1 MKLTVRD
8 PGGAALRKAARP
20 AIVMPVL
27 FAICSAAFENPQA
40 SLFAAFGSFS
50 MLVFADFGGPARKR
64 LGAYVALTAGGA
76 ALIVV
81 ATLVSES
88 TWLSVVTMALVG
100 FAVAFGSVLGGYV
113 AAGSLAA
120 ILAFVLAVAVP
131 ADAGDIPAR
140 LIGWCLAGVFATAA
154 ALLLWPRYEH
164 TELGRALT
172 AAMRKV
178 ADLIEAS
185 IARVVDPDL
194 VARRRQT
201 ALESTRSVVR
211 VYRTMAYRPSGPT
224 THDQAIGFLT
234 DQLPWL
240 RAFADEL
247 AADRLGGGGIA
258 VEDERLGASTIG
270 ALRGSATEFE
280 TRRVTEASGDLE
292 AAREDYYA
300 AVAAST
306 QRHIAAHDASD
317 TIVESIRRAFRLRLI
332 SYISMSVSGNTSILF
347 GRPVAPGDYEI
358 PPLVPQP
365 GLTQTVRGLGAIIRS
380 HLTLDSIWFRA
391 AVRAALALGLAVL
404 IAKVSDVQ
412 HAFWVV
418 LATLTVLKSNAIST
432 GYAAWQALAGTLVG
446 FGLSTAVIFGI
457 HDSRTALWI
466 LFPICVFLAAYTPT
480 AVHVAV
486 GQAMFTVMVVVLFN
500 LIEPQGWWTGLVRV
514 EDILIGAATGIVV
527 GVLLWPRG
535 ARAELCQA
543 LSSLYETGGA
553 YIRAALDA
561 ALGRQREPVAPA
573 AEEAHAAD
581 LRAGEALSTYLKER
595 GPKRVPVEVWTRLLV
610 TGEQLRFVADAVV
623 VRTSVFG
630 EVEGFERAVKAVD
643 AEAGILTE
651 QIDRVAQDISGTG
664 DVGAAPPPHGDR
676 TRAIIVASLEA
687 CGRDPSVGNVEQV
700 LALAWA
706 SEWIGHVR
714 TRVAALQEPLG
725 EVRSFVAGS
734 WWR

>member
-1 MKLTVRD
+1 M
-8 PGGAALRKAARP
+8 
-20 AIVMPVL
+20 
-27 FAICSAAFENPQA
+27 
-40 SLFAAFGSFS
+40 
-50 MLVFADFGGPARKR
+50 
-64 LGAYVALTAGGA
+64 
-76 ALIVV
+76 
-81 ATLVSES
+81 
-88 TWLSVVTMALVG
+88 
-100 FAVAFGSVLGGYV
+100 
-113 AAGSLAA
+113 
-120 ILAFVLAVAVP
+120 
-131 ADAGDIPAR
+131 
-140 LIGWCLAGVFATAA
+140 
-154 ALLLWPRYEH
+154 
-164 TELGRALT
+164 
-172 AAMRKV
+172 
-178 ADLIEAS
+178 
-185 IARVVDPDL
+185 
-194 VARRRQT
+194 
-201 ALESTRSVVR
+201 R

-224 THDQAIGFLT
+224 SHDQAIGLLT

-240 RAFADEL
+240 RAFADEF

-280 TRRVTEASGDLE
+280 TRRVTEAGGDLE

-306 QRHIAAHDASD
+306 RRHIAAHDAPD

-332 SYISMSVSGNTSILF
+332 SYISMSVSGNTSILS
-347 GRPVAPGDYEI
+347 GRPVAPSDYEI

-380 HLTLDSIWFRA
+380 HLALDSIWFRA

-404 IAKVSDVQ
+404 IAKVADVQ
-412 HAFWVV
+412 HGFWVV

-446 FGLSTAVIFGI
+446 FGLSTAVILGV

-500 LIEPQGWWTGLVRV
+500 LIEPQGWRTGLVRV

-535 ARAELCQA
+535 ARAQLCQA

-573 AEEAHAAD
+573 AEEARAAD
-581 LRAGEALSTYLKER
+581 LRAGEALSTYLKEH
-595 GPKRVPVEVWTRLLV
+595 GPKRVPVDVWTRLLA
-610 TGEQLRFVADAVV
+610 TGEQVRFVADAIV

-630 EVEGFERAVKAVD
+630 EVEGFERAVGAVD

-651 QIDRVAQDISGTG
+651 QIDLVARDISGTG
-664 DVGAAPPPHGDR
+664 DVGRAPPPNGDR
-676 TRAIIVASLEA
+676 THAIIVASLEA

-714 TRVAALQEPLG
+714 TRVAALAGAARRGQELRRGLLVALIGRLAPLG
-725 EVRSFVAGS
+725 LVRRVRPAAEGDHAGQSERHQRISERPNLDRTCLEACLVARVIEPGGS
-734 WWR
+734 LAERHELLVARALLAFPDEQPRRPELEASERPDLDLERPLGAPDLVGASVPLNQTHGLSIGLGPCTAVLPLSRRLLQRSSPARPQRSPDRLPTPTRAPWS